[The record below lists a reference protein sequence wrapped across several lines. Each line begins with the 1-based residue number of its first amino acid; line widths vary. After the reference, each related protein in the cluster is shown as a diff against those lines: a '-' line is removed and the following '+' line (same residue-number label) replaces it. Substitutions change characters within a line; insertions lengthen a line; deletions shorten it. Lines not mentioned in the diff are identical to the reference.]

1 MDVLLFLILP
11 TFIAGLI
18 QGVTGFGA
26 GIVMMMFLPFF
37 FPVIESAALT
47 GTIAFFITTAMAY
60 QYRKY
65 VNYKMILLPSI
76 IFSIFTDVSIAFA
89 ADVNQE
95 ILKMFFGIFL
105 VALSL
110 FFLFSPSSQ
119 NYKPNRVVSLLFI
132 IFSGITNG
140 LFSIGG
146 PLMVIYFLS
155 KTTKKEEYLGSVQ
168 TFFWITSIVSLI
180 SRITNGVLITD
191 HLPLILLGVV
201 SILFGLWIANKV
213 VDRLNADT
221 IRKTTYILIGF
232 SGIYNIVS
240 TFI

>member
-1 MDVLLFLILP
+1 
-11 TFIAGLI
+11 
-18 QGVTGFGA
+18 
-26 GIVMMMFLPFF
+26 
-37 FPVIESAALT
+37 
-47 GTIAFFITTAMAY
+47 MAY

-110 FFLFSPSSQ
+110 YFLFSSSSQ

-168 TFFWITSIVSLI
+168 TFLCIIYILSLI
-180 SRITNGVLITD
+180 SRISNCVLFTV
-191 HLPLILLGVV
+191 HLH
-201 SILFGLWIANKV
+201 F
-213 VDRLNADT
+213 
-221 IRKTTYILIGF
+221 
-232 SGIYNIVS
+232 
-240 TFI
+240 